1 MIMPIAKEFSPTTY
15 ENAFPTGTNDT
26 VDIRVTQ
33 AIYVG
38 ATGTLRV
45 TMFGGQI
52 VTFNGVQAG
61 QVLPISVIRVW
72 TTGTTAT
79 GVIGLY

>member
-1 MIMPIAKEFSPTTY
+1 MPIAREFSPAMY
-15 ENAFPTGTNDT
+15 EHAFPTGTND
-26 VDIRVTQ
+26 VDDIRVTQ

-45 TMFGGQI
+45 TMFGGDV

-61 QVLPISVIRVW
+61 QILPISVTRVW

-79 GVIGLY
+79 GIIGLY